1 MVPKIHAERQARAL
15 ADVPK
20 DKRPEVLKE
29 AEKSGKLTARSITEA
44 AEKTKDR
51 DVIPKDKEG
60 YPIPTPAMAIWNRRD
75 EVKDKLRSLYELRQW
90 ATDMQGTTD
99 ILFVEVTFTTLKLDI
114 EAVIRTLKGA
124 VPYAVCTLCQGQAP
138 QTCTFCKGRGMISK
152 FRYNSFTPQEMKS
165 MRAKLAKAR

>member
-51 DVIPKDKEG
+51 DVIPKDKTG
-60 YPIPTPAMAIWNRRD
+60 YPITPAMAIWNRRD
-75 EVKDKLRSLYELRQW
+75 EVRDKLRPLQELRQW
-90 ATDMQGTTD
+90 AEDMQGSND
-99 ILFVEVTFTTLKLDI
+99 PLFAEITFSSLKLDI
-114 EAVIRTLKGA
+114 EAVITTLKGA
-124 VPYAVCTLCQGQAP
+124 VPHAVCPACQGQAP
-138 QTCTFCKGRGMISK
+138 QTCTFCKSRGMVSK
-152 FRYNSFTPQEMKS
+152 FRYHGVAVPEEMKA
-165 MRAKLAKAR
+165 MRAKISKAR